1 MTPFDRI
8 PNKIPLVA
16 DDPTPHP
23 WPDFAPNAEISAF
36 YHQFD
41 RARGWLGDGWLMI
54 WDRALTRSL
63 VPIHAESWPSNF
75 RFFGSDGGGTM
86 FGLRLEGGE
95 AVYLSAP
102 NIGDVEDIRAFGTW
116 DDLLDH
122 IARAD
127 VI

>member
-1 MTPFDRI
+1 MTAFDRI
-8 PNKIPLVA
+8 PNKIPVA
-16 DDPTPHP
+16 PDDPTPHP
-23 WPDFAPNAEISAF
+23 WPDFAPEAEISAF
-36 YHQFD
+36 YDLYD
-41 RARGWLGDGWLMI
+41 RAEGWLGDGWLMI

-63 VPIHAESWPSNF
+63 VPIHAESWTADI

-86 FGLRLEGGE
+86 FGLRPERGE

-116 DDLLDH
+116 DSLLDH